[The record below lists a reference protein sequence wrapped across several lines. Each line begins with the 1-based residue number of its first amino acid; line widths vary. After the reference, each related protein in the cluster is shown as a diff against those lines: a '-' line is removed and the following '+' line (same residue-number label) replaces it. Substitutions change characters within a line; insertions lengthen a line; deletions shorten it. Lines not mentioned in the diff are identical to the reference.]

1 MIQVPSQVRFGNQ
14 GIGWR
19 LFVGGEYRIPH
30 RSNIAPTPNS
40 PKNPR
45 STCVFLLIRVVRTTW
60 RGLGTY
66 VSYTSTGYWVPVA
79 TLRLCIR
86 AYEYPCQ
93 TRIPN
98 ERCSDFPYRQSCSA
112 RSTLD
117 SSSSCCC
124 RQPLCH
130 RYLPAVHVL
139 RSTAA
144 FVKCPS
150 CHCLCCTYT
159 SQVSSRDTIIILV

>member
-66 VSYTSTGYWVPVA
+66 VSYTSTGYLWQLSDSVYEHTSTRARHVFQTNGVPIFRIV
-79 TLRLCIR
+79 R
-86 AYEYPCQ
+86 A
-93 TRIPN
+93 
-98 ERCSDFPYRQSCSA
+98 
-112 RSTLD
+112 
-117 SSSSCCC
+117 
-124 RQPLCH
+124 
-130 RYLPAVHVL
+130 AVHGR
-139 RSTAA
+139 RSTA
-144 FVKCPS
+144 VVVVVVDNPS
-150 CHCLCCTYT
+150 ATGIYLLCTFYVR
-159 SQVSSRDTIIILV
+159 QPHL